1 MRGGP
6 GAAPFRSPLEEELTD
21 LRQGTWLD
29 DSLQGGWLLQSN
41 LGYLAKAVLFSGLQ
55 LTVSKETA
63 QG

>member
-21 LRQGTWLD
+21 LWQGKWLD

-41 LGYLAKAVLFSGLQ
+41 LGYLAKTVLFSGLQ
-55 LTVSKETA
+55 LTV
-63 QG
+63 